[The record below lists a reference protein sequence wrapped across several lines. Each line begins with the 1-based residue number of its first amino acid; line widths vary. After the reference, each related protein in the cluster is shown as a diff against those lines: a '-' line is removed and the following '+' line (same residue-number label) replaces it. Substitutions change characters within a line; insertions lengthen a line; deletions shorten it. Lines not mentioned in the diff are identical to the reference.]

1 MELNT
6 QGLETAHRAYV
17 RRRSQMAQID
27 TTDSIRD
34 RLALIAAIRAYVLA
48 THPASQPA
56 THPASQPPS
65 LSPAQPPAMSPVQ
78 PLTPRPEVRGVA
90 SDGRMQRTTVIVPLD
105 TFVFEE
111 G

>member
-48 THPASQPA
+48 THPASQP
-56 THPASQPPS
+56 PS

-90 SDGRMQRTTVIVPLD
+90 GDGRMQRTTVIVPLD